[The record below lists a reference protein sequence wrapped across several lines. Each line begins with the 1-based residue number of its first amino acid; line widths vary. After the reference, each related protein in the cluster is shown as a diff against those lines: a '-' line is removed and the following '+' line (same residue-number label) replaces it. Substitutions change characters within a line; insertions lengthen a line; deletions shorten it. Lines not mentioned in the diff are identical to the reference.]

1 MSSPLFPEPPAAVPP
16 TPIAEVDAL
25 VRRLAEKKDAWV
37 RTGIERRIALLRGC
51 IDATLAGAPAWVEA
65 AARAKGIAPGSPRA
79 GEEWLGGPVTTAR
92 NLRLL
97 VEALEAGGAP
107 VPAAV
112 RTRPDGQAVARVF
125 PGSTLDKLMLGGVSA
140 EVWIEPGEAPS
151 QGRVY
156 RLKSEG
162 TFPPGKVSLVLGAG
176 NVASI
181 GPMDALY
188 KLFVEDEVVV
198 LKTNPVNAYLG
209 EHWERALRPLVDEGV
224 LGVVHGGAEVGSHLA
239 AHPDV
244 DTIHMTGS
252 NRTHDAI
259 VYGGDPAEQERRKAA
274 HDPKITKPIS
284 SELGAVTPVLVVPG
298 PWTADDIAFQARHVA
313 AMVANNAS
321 FNCNAAKVLV
331 VARDW
336 PQRDAFVAAVKEAL
350 RRTPAR
356 KAYYP
361 GAHERYRAFL
371 ESYPDHEKL
380 GEESGEI
387 VPWTLLPKVAPD
399 ASEYALSNEAFC
411 GVLAVVDL
419 DAADAPGFL
428 DRAVPFA
435 NEDVWGTLSCMVL
448 VHPETERDH
457 GELVDRAIA
466 DLRYGG
472 IGVNVWAGVIYG
484 LVVTTWGAFPG
495 HPLEDIRSGRGVV
508 HNTYMFDHPQK
519 SVVRAPFRMKPTP
532 AWFTD
537 HATQDRLGEALLAME
552 ARPSWL
558 RLPKL
563 VAAAVRG

>member
-1 MSSPLFPEPPAAVPP
+1 MSSPLFPEPPPAVPA
-16 TPIAEVDAL
+16 TPIAAVDAL
-25 VRRLAEKKDAWV
+25 LGRLATRKDAWV
-37 RTGIERRIALLRGC
+37 KTGLDRRIELLRQC
-51 IDATLAGAPAWVEA
+51 IDTTVAGAPAWVEA
-65 AARAKGIAPGSPRA
+65 ACRAKGIPAGSPTA
-79 GEEWLGGPVTTAR
+79 GEEWLGGPVTTVR
-92 NLRLL
+92 NIRLL
-97 VEALEAGGAP
+97 VEALEHGGAP
-107 VPAAV
+107 VPPSI
-112 RTRPDGQAVARVF
+112 RTRPDGQAIARVF
-125 PGSTLDKLMLGGVSA
+125 PASTLDKLMLGGVTG
-140 EVWIEPGEAPS
+140 EVWIEPGSAPS
-151 QGRVY
+151 QGRIY
-156 RLKSEG
+156 REKKEG
-162 TFPPGKVSLVLGAG
+162 KFPPGKVALVLGAG

-188 KLFVEDEVVV
+188 KLFVEDEVVI
-198 LKTNPVNAYLG
+198 LKSNPVNAYLG
-209 EHWERALRPLVDEGV
+209 EHWVRALQPLVDEGV

-239 AHPDV
+239 SHGQV

-259 VYGGDPAEQERRKAA
+259 VYGADPAEQARRKAA
-274 HDPKITKPIS
+274 KDPSITKPIS

-298 PWTADDIAFQARHVA
+298 PWTDEDIAFQARHVA
-313 AMVANNAS
+313 AMVANNPS

-331 VARDW
+331 VAKDW
-336 PQRDAFVAAVKEAL
+336 PQKRAFITAVRDAL

-361 GAHERYRAFL
+361 GALGRFQGFLDRYPQA
-371 ESYPDHEKL
+371 EKL
-380 GEESGEI
+380 GAGSDDV
-387 VPWTLLPKVAPD
+387 VPWTLLPDVKPD

-411 GVLAVVDL
+411 GVLAIVEL
-419 DAADAPGFL
+419 DAADAPGFIA
-428 DRAVPFA
+428 RATPFA
-435 NEDVWGTLSCMVL
+435 NDTVWGSLSCMVL

-457 GELVDRAIA
+457 AGEVEGMIGG
-466 DLRYGG
+466 LRYGG

-508 HNTYMFDHPQK
+508 HNAYLFDHPQK

-537 HATQDRLGEALLAME
+537 HKTQDRLGEALLGME
-552 ARPSWL
+552 AKPGWL